1 MPSNTITLGE
11 FIRLKR
17 EEKKILQQ
25 DLADKS
31 GCTVTYLSL
40 LENNKKTASIKL
52 LKKISKNL
60 GYQLEE
66 FLMLWFLE
74 KNPNKKFSKESF
86 LGTKAVLKEVVNYL
100 A

>member
-1 MPSNTITLGE
+1 MPSNTITLGR

-17 EEKKILQQ
+17 EKKKIQQQ

-52 LKKISKNL
+52 LKRISKNL
-60 GYQLEE
+60 GCELQD
-66 FLMLWFLE
+66 FLILWFLKE
-74 KNPNKKFSKESF
+74 NPKKKFSKEKL
-86 LGTKAVLKEVVNYL
+86 LGAKVILKELVDYL